1 LVNSPALKQSKGP
14 AETRPLLISRSI
26 THVFFAARSAS
37 VSHARKILSRQFPHA
52 RRFPAGVAGF
62 DPSR

>member
-1 LVNSPALKQSKGP
+1 M
-14 AETRPLLISRSI
+14 
-26 THVFFAARSAS
+26 THVFFAARSFE
-37 VSHARKILSRQFPHA
+37 VRHARKILSRQLLHA